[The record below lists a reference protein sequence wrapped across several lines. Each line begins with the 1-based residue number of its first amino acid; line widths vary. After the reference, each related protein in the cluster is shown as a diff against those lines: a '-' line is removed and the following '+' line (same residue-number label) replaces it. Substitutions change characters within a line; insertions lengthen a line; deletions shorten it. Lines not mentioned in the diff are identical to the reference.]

1 MGSITRP
8 AAQAP
13 VETPFDH
20 LTGLL
25 ALIADP
31 KAHAKRIA
39 ELKAGIDAQHQVAQ
53 QAAELRKNAVEAKES
68 ADLSSAFANE
78 RHDDADKREAALRV
92 REDQIKARE
101 DALTASE
108 ATLADSRAAWARHM
122 VETESAHKLLN
133 DAIAKQHA
141 EATEAKEAAQDDRAD
156 AAELKATHVKLHE
169 EAATWWA
176 RSKAILAAAEG

>member
-20 LTGLL
+20 FTGLL
-25 ALIADP
+25 ALITDP

-39 ELKAGIDAQHQVAQ
+39 ELKAATDSHASLVQ
-53 QAAELRKNAVEAKES
+53 QAIDQRKTAAAEHEAADVS
-68 ADLSSAFANE
+68 AEYANE

-156 AAELKATHVKLHE
+156 AAELKATHVRLHE